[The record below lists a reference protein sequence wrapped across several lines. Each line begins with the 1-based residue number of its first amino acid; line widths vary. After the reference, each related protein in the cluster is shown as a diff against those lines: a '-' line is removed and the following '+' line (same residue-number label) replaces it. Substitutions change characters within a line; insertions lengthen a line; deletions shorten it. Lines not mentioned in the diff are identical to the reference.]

1 MYTTCEAGKR
11 KSVNHTRA
19 LARLAG
25 QGRGQGRGMA
35 WRGVARPDVM
45 CRCDAMRC
53 AEMRECFAVE
63 SIKTETINVD
73 SDDWRI
79 MILTVTSN

>member
-1 MYTTCEAGKR
+1 MYTTCEACNR
-11 KSVNHTRA
+11 RLVNHTCARSLASPGRA
-19 LARLAG
+19 EVKG
-25 QGRGQGRGMA
+25 VA

-45 CRCDAMRC
+45 CRCDAMGC